1 MQHLEQLPNQRQVQQ
16 AFRVPATA
24 LRGRK
29 PRGVWRGARLEV
41 LAVDALAVVGAEDGG
56 LEALAVLLQAA
67 ALLAVAPL
75 VVACRR
81 ALNSN
86 VSPLLHSAL
95 CIHVLSEQWQGEQHF
110 IMETLYPAGSAGGDI
125 LKIASSVLLTGSLSP
140 AICNPRND
148 LV

>member
-1 MQHLEQLPNQRQVQQ
+1 MNGQANGRQGMICE
-16 AFRVPATA
+16 ACCSSDHANGSPW
-24 LRGRK
+24 LGNK
-29 PRGVWRGARLEV
+29 NSARLKV
-41 LAVDALAVVGAEDGG
+41 LAVDALAVVRAEDGG

-95 CIHVLSEQWQGEQHF
+95 CIQVLSEQWQGEQHF

-125 LKIASSVLLTGSLSP
+125 LEIASSVLLTGSLSP